1 MLGLTVNRS
10 KSLDVLMER
19 LARLPGIGPKTS
31 ERLAFHLLRVPN
43 REALALA
50 SAIQE
55 AVQSMKVCSTCFN
68 LDEQEPCRVCA
79 DPERDTGMI
88 LVVEDP
94 RDLTPFMDTGYRGLF
109 HVLQGRLSSI
119 EGIGPDDLTIGAL
132 VRRADPA
139 TVREVC
145 LATNPDL
152 EGEATAGVV
161 AERLKEKGIRVTRL
175 ARGLPAGS
183 NIGQVSQSI
192 LSDAVEGRRPL

>member
-1 MLGLTVNRS
+1 
-10 KSLDVLMER
+10 MEC

-31 ERLAFHLLRVPN
+31 ERLAYYLLRVPN

-50 SAIQE
+50 TAIEE
-55 AVQSMKVCSTCFN
+55 AVHSVRVCSTCFN
-68 LDEQEPCRVCA
+68 LDEVDPCRVCA
-79 DPERDTGMI
+79 DDERDRGVI

-94 RDLTPFMDTGYRGLF
+94 RDVTPFMDTGFTGLF

-132 VRRADPA
+132 VSRSDPGV
-139 TVREVC
+139 VREVC

-152 EGEATAGVV
+152 EGEATASLV
-161 AERLKEKGIRVTRL
+161 AERLKKKGVKVTRL

-183 NIGQVSQSI
+183 TIGQVSRSI